1 MRRASATAL
10 LAGAL
15 LASSCTGGVAG
26 PDDPAAGAVVVSD
39 EPGAL
44 EAMADTLSGS
54 FRWTGHVDLTVDRDE
69 VAAALQH
76 VEDATD
82 EPLLPETED
91 ELFDEVDRWEE
102 VARDISTHGAL
113 ADDGSWQVALEHTG
127 DTWLDLRFGLGEVL
141 DAQTMTPE
149 ATILA
154 RVGWDTLFRMV
165 DDTFDESGDQW
176 DVRDEM
182 RRTADTGPDAGT
194 PFADVLHALADGD
207 WGGLAGTIDLAE
219 FGMAADDLDDQ
230 AQQFRREF
238 AGVADRDTMLDL
250 ADEALTVRGY
260 EQQDGLTVA
269 TVDVHPRDAA
279 FAIYDLF
286 DDAAMLADA
295 RDEAL
300 PETVEGVATV
310 AFDDRGRL
318 VEVRTDVLALSE
330 AALDAE
336 ADRYERIADGEIT
349 AEDDGGWVP
358 DRDVAAETARQS
370 RAAAEALRGLENT
383 SAAVVFGM
391 SGHGQV
397 PTVVD
402 EDAVTMPWGD
412 LAEFLFGSLYEQPD
426 DPRVE
431 EPPVND

>member
-15 LASSCTGGVAG
+15 LASSCTGQGAG

-54 FRWTGHVDLTVDRDE
+54 FRWTGHLDLALDRDE
-69 VAAALQH
+69 AVAALQH

-82 EPLLPETED
+82 EPLLPEAED
-91 ELFDEVDRWEE
+91 DLLDEIDRWEE
-102 VARDISTHGAL
+102 LARDVSTRGAL
-113 ADDGSWQVALEHTG
+113 ADDGSWQIALEHGG

-154 RVGWDTLFRMV
+154 QVGWDTLFRMV
-165 DDTFDESGDQW
+165 DDTFDESADQW

-194 PFADVLHALADGD
+194 PFADVLHAWADGD

-219 FGMAADDLDDQ
+219 FGLAAGDLDDQ
-230 AQQFRREF
+230 AQQFREDV
-238 AGVADRDTMLDL
+238 AGVADRDTMLEL

-286 DDAAMLADA
+286 DDAAMLAHA
-295 RDEAL
+295 REETL
-300 PETVEGVATV
+300 PETVEAVATV
-310 AFDDRGRL
+310 SFDDQGRL

-358 DRDVAAETARQS
+358 DPDVAADNARSS
-370 RAAAEALRGLENT
+370 RAAAEAIRRLEAT
-383 SAAVVFGM
+383 TMAVVFTM
-391 SGHGQV
+391 SDHGQV

-402 EDAVTMPWGD
+402 EDAVTMPWGE
-412 LAEFLFGSLYEQPD
+412 LAEFFLGGLYEQPD
-426 DPRVE
+426 DPT
-431 EPPVND
+431 

>member
-1 MRRASATAL
+1 MRRACATAL

-15 LASSCTGGVAG
+15 LASSCTGQG

-39 EPGAL
+39 QAGAL

-69 VAAALQH
+69 VVAALQH
-76 VEDATD
+76 VEDHTD
-82 EPLLPETED
+82 ETLLPEAEEQT
-91 ELFDEVDRWEE
+91 LDEVDRWEE
-102 VARDISTHGAL
+102 LARDISTHGAL
-113 ADDGSWQVALEHTG
+113 ADDGSWQLALEHTG
-127 DTWLDLRFGLGEVL
+127 DTWLDLRFGLGEIL

-154 RVGWDTLFRMV
+154 RIGWE
-165 DDTFDESGDQW
+165 TFFDVFDGAEQW

-182 RRTADTGPDAGT
+182 RRTADAGPDAGT

-219 FGMAADDLDDQ
+219 FGMAAGDLDVQ
-230 AQQFRREF
+230 AQQFREDF
-238 AGVADRDTMLDL
+238 AGVADRDTMLEL
-250 ADEALTVRGY
+250 ADQALTVRGY

-295 RDEAL
+295 PDDRL
-300 PETVEGVATV
+300 PETVEDAATV
-310 AFDDRGRL
+310 TFDGQGRL
-318 VEVRTDVLALSE
+318 VEVRTDVLRLSE

-336 ADRYERIADGEIT
+336 ADWYERIADGEIT
-349 AEDDGGWVP
+349 AEDNGGWVP
-358 DRDVAAETARQS
+358 DADVATTTTQQS
-370 RAAAEALRGLENT
+370 RAAAEAIRGLETT

-391 SGHGQV
+391 SDHGQV

-402 EDAVTMPWGD
+402 EDAVTMPWGE
-412 LAEFLFGSLYEQPD
+412 LAEFFFGSLYEQPVE
-426 DPRVE
+426 PRVE
-431 EPPVND
+431 EPSPAGGS